1 MPLPSKTGI
10 RGLYR
15 DADGRYRIDLRYR
28 DRAGN
33 SDRYKEVMPPG
44 TPAAAARLR
53 AQAVLADALAG
64 VLVKRGNE
72 TPETFGD
79 AFGKYL
85 EWCKVNGGTADPKY
99 KERHRDHWVETL
111 GAGFA
116 LDQISELSIEKHKKR
131 RKDAGKQAG
140 TINRELVT
148 IKHFLNR
155 CVDWG
160 WLEKRPRITLLQ
172 EPPPR
177 VRWLTDKERAAL
189 GVQLGKPQREAFRR
203 VVNAALLSGQRLG
216 KIIGLKKAD
225 VDLAGGTMT
234 IADMAKG
241 GKRRT
246 THVPISPALES
257 ILREALGASGDGEH
271 VFTTGRGE
279 KRPYTRSG
287 VSTFFSRVAEEAGLQ
302 DFHFHDLRHS
312 FATEVR
318 RAGAGLD
325 VVQAL
330 LGHASPAMTQRYA
343 HLGRAELAAAVGG
356 VAPLDRSPVIAR
368 EKRVTAKGK
377 KIAPAL
383 PPDAAVGRKNPAK
396 KASKSAGRR
405 AS

>member
-10 RGLYR
+10 QGLYK

-28 DRAGN
+28 DRSGRK
-33 SDRYKEVMPPG
+33 DRYKEVMPLG

-53 AQAVLADALAG
+53 AQSVLADALAG
-64 VLVKRGNE
+64 TLTKRGAE
-72 TPETFGD
+72 TPETFGA

-85 EWCKVNGGTADPKY
+85 EWCKVNGGAADPKY
-99 KERHRDHWVETL
+99 KERHRDHWIETL
-111 GAGFA
+111 GARFA
-116 LDQISELSIEKHKKR
+116 LDQLSELSIEKHKKR
-131 RKDAGKQAG
+131 RKDAGKEPG

-160 WLEKRPRITLLQ
+160 WLAKRPKVTLLQ

-177 VRWLTDKERAAL
+177 VRWLTAKERAAL
-189 GVQLGKPQREAFRR
+189 GTQLAKPQRAAFRR

-216 KIIGLKKAD
+216 KIITLKRTD
-225 VDLAGGTMT
+225 VDLAGGTIT

-246 THVPISPALES
+246 THVPVSPALGA
-257 ILREALGASGDGEH
+257 ILKEALAQSKDGEH
-271 VFTTGRGE
+271 VFSTGRGE

-287 VSTFFSRVAEEAGLQ
+287 VSTFFARVATEAGLK

-343 HLGRAELAAAVGG
+343 HLGRAELAAAV
-356 VAPLDRSPVIAR
+356 
-368 EKRVTAKGK
+368 KR
-377 KIAPAL
+377 IAPAL
-383 PPDAAVGRKNPAK
+383 PPAARAERKKSQK
-396 KASKSAGRR
+396 KAAKTAGGR